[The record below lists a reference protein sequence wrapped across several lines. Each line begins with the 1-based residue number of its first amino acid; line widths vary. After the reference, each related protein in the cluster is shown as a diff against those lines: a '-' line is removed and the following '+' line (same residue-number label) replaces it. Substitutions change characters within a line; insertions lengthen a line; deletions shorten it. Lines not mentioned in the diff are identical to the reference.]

1 VARYGHRRLACG
13 LAACL
18 LALSPA
24 APAGTFSI
32 SPLRADLSGS
42 TKTAALTVR
51 NEDATPLVVQ
61 AEGMA
66 WSQPD
71 GEDTLAASRD
81 LLVSPAVFTLAP
93 GGQQLVRVA
102 LRRAP
107 DPARELSYR
116 LIVQEVPQAA
126 APQFNGLRMALR
138 LSIPVFV
145 AADRAG
151 DTALQ
156 WTAERDADGALAVIA
171 RNDGAVHARIQRFAV
186 RSGTDTVVEQPSL
199 AYVLPG
205 ASRRWSF
212 AAPTG
217 AGAPATPVPLPAGPY
232 RLEALTDRGTIA
244 TELLLTRD

>member
-1 VARYGHRRLACG
+1 VPRPSHRHLACG

-18 LALSPA
+18 VALPPA
-24 APAGTFSI
+24 ALAGAFSI
-32 SPLRADLSGS
+32 SPLRVDLSGS

-51 NEDATPLVVQ
+51 NDDATAVVVQ

-71 GEDTLAASRD
+71 GEDTLAASRE

-93 GGQQLVRVA
+93 GGQQLLRVA

-107 DPARELSYR
+107 DPAEELSYR

-126 APQFNGLRMALR
+126 APEFTGLRMALR
-138 LSIPVFV
+138 LSVPVFV

-151 DTALQ
+151 DAALT
-156 WTAERDADGALAVIA
+156 WIAEHDPDGALAVTA
-171 RNDGAVHARIQRFAV
+171 RNEGSVHARIQRFTV
-186 RSGTDTVVEQPSL
+186 HGGNDTVMEQPSL

-205 ASRRWSF
+205 ASRRWRFPASS
-212 AAPTG
+212 
-217 AGAPATPVPLPAGPY
+217 GAPFTPGTLSAAPY

-244 TELLLTRD
+244 TELRFTQD